1 MFAAFQRLS
10 GVARNLAAVAACLSG
25 ALAHA
30 QAPSSALKVEFLQP
44 TGQVSPTDSITV
56 AMRLTNTDASQPFS
70 FSASSGVAG
79 MPASA
84 LPAMAWAWNAGSSA
98 YEQVAFASYTSF
110 GVGVGYSCSS
120 TFSQPDCSMGP
131 YAFTFGGPGVG
142 STFQLG
148 AGQSLDYTY
157 GVLNPFNGP
166 APAGTYTLYAA
177 PLVLFVNG
185 LSADG
190 RALTGAVQLSNTCDA
205 SPADC
210 AASGLTFTRTVVAVP
225 EPASMVLMTAGL
237 LGLAGLARRRKA

>member
-1 MFAAFQRLS
+1 MIAALRLS
-10 GVARNLAAVAACLSG
+10 RITQGLAATAICLSA

-84 LPAMAWAWNAGSSA
+84 LPTTAWGWNAASSS
-98 YEQVAFASYTSF
+98 YEQVAFAGYTGF

-120 TFSQPDCSMGP
+120 TFSQPDCNVGP
-131 YAFTFGGPGVG
+131 YAFTFGSPGIG

-148 AGQSLDYTY
+148 AGQSHDYTY
-157 GVLNPFNGP
+157 GVLNPINGP
-166 APAGTYTLYAA
+166 APAGTYTLYNA
-177 PLVLFVNG
+177 PLLLVVQG
-185 LSADG
+185 YSADA
-190 RALTGAVQLSNTCDA
+190 RSLTGLVQLSTTCDA

-210 AASGLTFTRTVVAVP
+210 TTSGLTFTRTVVAVP
-225 EPASMVLMTAGL
+225 EPASLAL
-237 LGLAGLARRRKA
+237 LSLGLVAVIGMARRRGKA